1 MTGRKTM
8 KEMQYKPLGKTGIQ
22 VSELCFG
29 TMSFGG
35 RADKATSKEMYHQCR
50 ERGINFFDCANVYQK
65 GVAEE
70 YLGEF
75 IHDERDKVVIT
86 SKGGSKMSQAP
97 NESGSGRKHL
107 THALH
112 ESLKR
117 LRTDYIDLYFIH
129 HYDPLTPLE
138 EVLRTLDDFISQGKV
153 LSVGVS
159 NYAAYQIATMLGI
172 GKLHDLTSLHCI
184 QPMYNIAKRQAEVE
198 LLPLAQEENLGVISY
213 SPLGGG
219 LLTGR
224 YGKDIQASA
233 GRLVENKTYQ
243 TRYEGPVYQ
252 KIATDFTQLASSRGL
267 SPVSLAVAW
276 VASNPAITAPIIGAA
291 NTSQL
296 KDSLASLE
304 VSIDKTLK
312 AEIDATSCPPPPA
325 TDRSEE
331 RR

>member
-1 MTGRKTM
+1 M

-50 ERGINFFDCANVYQK
+50 DRGINFFDCANVYQK
-65 GVAEE
+65 GVAEQ

-75 IHDERDKVVIT
+75 IQGERHNVVIT
-86 SKGGSKMSQAP
+86 SKGGSVMSDAP
-97 NESGSGRKHL
+97 NENGSGRKHL
-107 THALH
+107 TQSLH

-117 LRTDYIDLYFIH
+117 LKTDYIDLYFIH
-129 HYDPLTPLE
+129 RYDPLTPLE
-138 EVLRTLDDFISQGKV
+138 EVLRTLDDFVSQGKV
-153 LSVGVS
+153 LSVGLS
-159 NYAAYQIATMLGI
+159 NYAAYQIAKMLGI
-172 GKLHDLTSLHCI
+172 GKLQNLTSIHCI
-184 QPMYNIAKRQAEVE
+184 QPMYNITKRQAEVE
-198 LLPLAQEENLGVISY
+198 LLPLALEENLGVISY

-224 YGKDIQASA
+224 YGENSKPF
-233 GRLVENKTYQ
+233 GRLVENKHYQ
-243 TRYEGPVYQ
+243 IRYGGEFYKKV
-252 KIATDFTQLASSRGL
+252 ATDFTYLAKDRGV

-291 NTSQL
+291 NTTQL
-296 KDSLASLE
+296 RDSLASLE
-304 VSIDKTLK
+304 VTIDDQLK
-312 AEIDATSCPPPPA
+312 AEIDCISPPPPPA

-331 RR
+331 KTLS

>member
-1 MTGRKTM
+1 M

-35 RADKATSKEMYHQCR
+35 RADKATSKEMYLQCR
-50 ERGINFFDCANVYQK
+50 SRGINFFDCANVYQK
-65 GVAEE
+65 GVAEQ

-75 IHDERDKVVIT
+75 IQGERHNVVIT
-86 SKGGSKMSQAP
+86 SKGGSMMSEGP
-97 NESGSGRKHL
+97 NGKGSSRKHL
-107 THALH
+107 TNALH

-117 LRTDYIDLYFIH
+117 LQTDYLDLYFIH

-138 EVLRTLDDFISQGKV
+138 EVLRTLDDFVSQGKV

-172 GKLHDLTSLHCI
+172 GKLHNLTSLHCI

-198 LLPLAQEENLGVISY
+198 LLPLAHEENLGVISY

-224 YGKDIQASA
+224 YGEGIKTSS

-243 TRYEGPVYQ
+243 VRYEGPYYQ
-252 KIATDFTQLASSRGL
+252 KMATDFTLLAKQRGL

-276 VASNPAITAPIIGAA
+276 VASNPTITAPIIGAA
-291 NTSQL
+291 NTTQL

-304 VSIDKTLK
+304 VNLDKQLK
-312 AEIDATSCPPPPA
+312 TEIDGISCPPPPA

-331 RR
+331 NAPR

>member
-1 MTGRKTM
+1 MR
-8 KEMQYKPLGKTGIQ
+8 EMQYKPLGKTGIQ

-35 RADKATSKEMYHQCR
+35 RADKATSKEMYRACR
-50 ERGINFFDCANVYQK
+50 ERGINFFDSANVYQK

-75 IHDERDKVVIT
+75 IRDERHSVVIT
-86 SKGGSKMSQAP
+86 TKGGSPMSTAP
-97 NESGSGRKHL
+97 NGSGCGRKHL
-107 THALH
+107 AQSLH
-112 ESLKR
+112 DSLKR
-117 LRTDYIDLYFIH
+117 LQTDYVDLYFIH
-129 HYDPLTPLE
+129 RFDPMTPFE
-138 EVLRTLDDFISQGKV
+138 EVLRTLDDFVSQGKV
-153 LSVGVS
+153 LSVGLS
-159 NYAAYQIATMLGI
+159 NHAAWQIAKMQGV
-172 GKLHDLTSLHCI
+172 GKLHNLTSLHCI

-198 LLPLAQEENLGVISY
+198 ILPLAQEENLGVISY

-224 YGKDIQASA
+224 YVEGSKPF
-233 GRLVENKTYQ
+233 GRLVENERYQMRYGGEFYKTL
-243 TRYEGPVYQ
+243 
-252 KIATDFTQLASSRGL
+252 ATNFTLLAKERGL

-291 NTSQL
+291 NVGQL

-304 VSIDKTLK
+304 VEMDETLK
-312 AEIDATSCPPPPA
+312 VAIDAISPPPPPA

-331 RR
+331 RIAP

>member
-1 MTGRKTM
+1 MR
-8 KEMQYKPLGKTGIQ
+8 EIQYKPLGKTGIQ

-35 RADKATSKEMYHQCR
+35 RADKKTSQAMYNQCR
-50 ERGINFFDCANVYQK
+50 DRGINFFDCANVYQK
-65 GVAEE
+65 GIAEE

-75 IHDERDKVVIT
+75 MHDERHNVVIT
-86 SKGGSKMSQAP
+86 SKGGSLMDNGP
-97 NESGSGRKHL
+97 NGKGSSRKHL
-107 THALH
+107 TNSLH

-117 LRTDYIDLYFIH
+117 LQTDYIDLYFIH

-159 NYAAYQIATMLGI
+159 NYAAWQIAKMLGI
-172 GKLHDLTSLHCI
+172 GKVQMLTSLHCI

-198 LLPLAQEENLGVISY
+198 LLPLAKEENLGVISY

-224 YGKDIQASA
+224 YGMDEKPAS

-243 TRYEGPVYQ
+243 ARYKGPHFQ
-252 KIATDFTQLASSRGL
+252 KIATDFTRLALERGL

-276 VASNPAITAPIIGAA
+276 VGSNPTITAPIIGAA
-291 NTSQL
+291 DTSQL
-296 KDSLASLE
+296 RDSLASLE
-304 VSIDKTLK
+304 ITLDEQLK
-312 AEIDATSCPPPPA
+312 ATIDSISSPPPPA

-331 RR
+331 KG

>member
-1 MTGRKTM
+1 M
-8 KEMQYKPLGKTGIQ
+8 KEMQYKPLGKTGIM

-35 RADKATSKEMYHQCR
+35 RADKATSQEMYHQCR
-50 ERGINFFDCANVYQK
+50 DRGINFFDCANVYQK

-75 IHDERDKVVIT
+75 IQGERHHVVIT
-86 SKGGSKMSQAP
+86 SKGGSAMAAGP
-97 NESGSGRKHL
+97 NGKGSSRKHL
-107 THALH
+107 SHALH

-159 NYAAYQIATMLGI
+159 NYAAYQIAKMLGI
-172 GKLHDLTSLHCI
+172 GKLECLTSLHCI
-184 QPMYNIAKRQAEVE
+184 EPMYNIAKRQAEVE

-224 YGKDIQASA
+224 YGVDIKATS

-243 TRYEGPVYQ
+243 TRFEGPFYQ
-252 KIATDFTQLASSRGL
+252 KMATDFTLLAKERGL

-291 NTSQL
+291 NTTQL
-296 KDSLASLE
+296 RDSLASLE
-304 VSIDKTLK
+304 VGVDGQLK
-312 AEIDATSCPPPPA
+312 AEIDAISSPPPPA

-331 RR
+331 KSPR

>member
-1 MTGRKTM
+1 M

-35 RADKATSKEMYHQCR
+35 RADKATSEQMYRQCR
-50 ERGINFFDCANVYQK
+50 DRGINFFDCANVYQK

-75 IHDERDKVVIT
+75 IHNERHSVVIT
-86 SKGGSKMSQAP
+86 SKGGSAMADGP
-97 NESGSGRKHL
+97 NGRGSSRKHL
-107 THALH
+107 TQALH

-117 LRTDYIDLYFIH
+117 LQTDYIDLYFIH

-138 EVLRTLDDFISQGKV
+138 EVLRTLDDFVSQGKI

-159 NYAAYQIATMLGI
+159 NFSAWQIAKMLGM
-172 GKLHDLTSLHCI
+172 GALHDLTSLHCI
-184 QPMYNIAKRQAEVE
+184 EPMYNIAKRQAEVE

-224 YGKDIQASA
+224 YTEDIKAST

-243 TRYEGPVYQ
+243 ARYEGPHYQ
-252 KIATDFTQLASSRGL
+252 KIATDFTRLAQERGL
-267 SPVSLAVAW
+267 CPASLAVAW
-276 VASNPAITAPIIGAA
+276 VASNPIITAPIIGAA
-291 NTSQL
+291 NTTQL

-304 VSIDKTLK
+304 ISIDAQLK
-312 AEIDATSCPPPPA
+312 AEIDGISSPPPPA

-331 RR
+331 LKAR

>member
-1 MTGRKTM
+1 M
-8 KEMQYKPLGKTGIQ
+8 KDIKYKPLGRSGIQ

-35 RADKATSKEMYHQCR
+35 RADKTTSKEMYRACR

-75 IHDERDKVVIT
+75 IRDERHDVVIT
-86 SKGGSKMSQAP
+86 TKGGSPMSTAA
-97 NESGSGRKHL
+97 NGSGCGRKHL
-107 THALH
+107 VQSLH
-112 ESLKR
+112 DSLKR
-117 LRTDYIDLYFIH
+117 LQTDYVDLYFIH
-129 HYDPLTPLE
+129 RFDPFTPME
-138 EVLRTLDDFISQGKV
+138 EVLRTLDDFVSQGKV

-159 NYAAYQIATMLGI
+159 NYAAWQIAKMLGL
-172 GKLHDLTSLHCI
+172 GNVHDLTSLHCI

-198 LLPLAQEENLGVISY
+198 LLPLAKEENLGVISY

-224 YGKDIQASA
+224 YVEGSKPF
-233 GRLVENKTYQ
+233 GRLVENKRYQ
-243 TRYEGPVYQ
+243 LRYGGEFY
-252 KIATDFTQLASSRGL
+252 KKLATDFTQLAKQRGV

-291 NTSQL
+291 DVNQL
-296 KDSLASLE
+296 RDSLASLE
-304 VSIDKTLK
+304 VKVDARLK
-312 AEIDATSCPPPPA
+312 EEIDGISPLPPPA

-331 RR
+331 NASRYNT

>member
-1 MTGRKTM
+1 M
-8 KEMQYKPLGKTGIQ
+8 KEMQYKSLGKTGIQ

-50 ERGINFFDCANVYQK
+50 DRGINFFDCANLYQK

-75 IHDERDKVVIT
+75 IQGERHDVVIT
-86 SKGGSKMSQAP
+86 SKGGSGMAAGP
-97 NESGSGRKHL
+97 NDKGSSRKHL
-107 THALH
+107 THALD
-112 ESLKR
+112 ESLRR
-117 LRTDYIDLYFIH
+117 LQTDYIDLYFIH
-129 HYDPLTPLE
+129 HYDPHTPLE

-159 NYAAYQIATMLGI
+159 NYAAWQIAKMLGI
-172 GKLHDLTSLHCI
+172 GKLHNLTSLHCI

-198 LLPLAQEENLGVISY
+198 ILPLAHEENLGVISY

-224 YGKDIQASA
+224 YGENIKASS

-243 TRYEGPVYQ
+243 ARYEGHHYQ
-252 KIATDFTQLASSRGL
+252 EMATDFTHLARKRGL

-291 NTSQL
+291 NAIQL

-304 VSIDKTLK
+304 VCLDDQLK
-312 AEIDATSCPPPPA
+312 AKIDGISCPPPPA

-331 RR
+331 KKSR